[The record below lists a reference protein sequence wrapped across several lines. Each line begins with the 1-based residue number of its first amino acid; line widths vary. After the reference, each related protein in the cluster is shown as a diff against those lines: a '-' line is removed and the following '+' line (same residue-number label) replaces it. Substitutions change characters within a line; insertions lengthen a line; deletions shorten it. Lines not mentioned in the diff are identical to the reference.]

1 MNSVVG
7 ITPEAKIAIRNLRRS
22 TQKVVAPP
30 PLLSVSEWADRY
42 RKLSPESSAEPGQW
56 FTSRAEYQRGMMDA
70 VSDPSIETVV
80 VMSSAQVGKT
90 EIINNVIGFH
100 IHQDPAPILLVQP
113 TIEMAETWSKDRLA
127 PMLRDTPALK
137 GLVKDPRSRDSGNT
151 LRQKQFPGG
160 QIAMAGANSAASL
173 SSRPVRLVLLD
184 EIDRYPPSA
193 GTEGDPVKLA
203 VKRSTTFW
211 NRKVI
216 LTSTPT
222 TKGASRI
229 EAAWEESDQRIYEVP
244 CPVCGGF
251 QVLLWGGIKFDRD
264 EKGKPLNVRY
274 ECEHCR
280 AQLTEPDKHRMIR
293 NGRWVITRPW
303 IERIA
308 GFHVNEL
315 YSPWSTWGSIVEN
328 FLEAKKR
335 PETLRVWVNTSL
347 GESWEEEGLTV
358 DDVALGGRREDY
370 GIGDPLPEG
379 VLLLTAGVD
388 VHDDRLEGTAW
399 GFGIG
404 EESWVVQHSV
414 FRGNPETSL
423 QVWRDLDDWLLKTW
437 PHENGNTLRIASTCV
452 DSGGHATQQVY
463 DFCRKRES
471 RRVWAIIG
479 RSGAGLP
486 LLKLTPRRTRAKVV
500 LGIVGTDTAKG
511 LLFSRLGLSEFGPGY
526 IHFPRDVDDE
536 WFKQLTAEKLMTKH
550 IKGIPTRIWK
560 QIRARNEALDC
571 AVYAFAAFT
580 SLNANLERIAQRME
594 AQVKTQESPP
604 AQPEQQTITPLY
616 PHAAPRR
623 SGGGFVNRWR

>member
-1 MNSVVG
+1 
-7 ITPEAKIAIRNLRRS
+7 
-22 TQKVVAPP
+22 
-30 PLLSVSEWADRY
+30 
-42 RKLSPESSAEPGQW
+42 
-56 FTSRAEYQRGMMDA
+56 MMDA
-70 VSDPSIETVV
+70 ISDPSIETVV

-90 EIINNVIGFH
+90 EILNNVIGFH

-113 TIEMAETWSKDRLA
+113 TIEMAEVWSKDRLA
-127 PMLRDTPALK
+127 PMLRDTPVLK

-151 LRQKQFPGG
+151 LRQKTFPGG

-184 EIDRYPPSA
+184 EVDRFPPSA
-193 GTEGDPVKLA
+193 GTEGDPVHLA
-203 VKRSTTFW
+203 IKRSTTFW

-229 EAAWEESDQRIYEVP
+229 EQAWEESDQRRFEVP
-244 CPVCGGF
+244 CPVCGGYQTLKWA
-251 QVLLWGGIKFDRD
+251 QVRWTKDP
-264 EKGKPLNVRY
+264 KGNPVGVHY

-280 AQLTEPDKHRMIR
+280 AQLAEPDKHRMVR
-293 NGRWVITRPW
+293 NGRWVIARPW
-303 IERIA
+303 VKHTA

-315 YSPWSTWGSIVEN
+315 YSPWSTWGNIVEN
-328 FLEAKKR
+328 FHEAKKR

-347 GESWEEEGLTV
+347 GEPWEEEGVTV
-358 DDVALGGRREDY
+358 DDAALGGRREDY

-388 VHDDRLEGTAW
+388 VQGDRIEATVW

-404 EESWVVQHSV
+404 EESWVVRHAV

-423 QVWRDLDDWLLKTW
+423 KVWRDLDDWLLTTW
-437 PHENGNTLRIASTCV
+437 PCGSGTTLRIAAACV

-463 DFCRKRES
+463 EFCRKRES
-471 RRVWAIIG
+471 RRIWPIIG

-536 WFKQLTAEKLMTKH
+536 YFRQLTAEKLMTKH
-550 IKGIPTRIWK
+550 VKGVPTRVWK

-571 AVYAFAAFT
+571 AVYAFAAYA
-580 SLNANLERIAQRME
+580 SLNANLERIAQRVAQRAAQRME
-594 AQVKTQESPP
+594 AQGDKVAAEEMSD
-604 AQPEQQTITPLY
+604 PENPGEIQAP
-616 PHAAPRR
+616 AAPRLPHR
-623 SGGGFVNRWR
+623 PRGGWSPTRW